1 MNKKIRDAAW
11 LIGMNV
17 VFIVLLVLFAA
28 NRQLADPMMSIVIP
42 MLIVTSGALI
52 YAVCF
57 EGDLIIAMSAVLL
70 LETGQMTQVLI
81 NEGVSSMPKILL
93 FISPLFG
100 AVCVSVIAWLS
111 KKDLSG

>member
-1 MNKKIRDAAW
+1 MNKKSRDAAW

-17 VFIVLLVLFAA
+17 VFIVLLVMFAA

-70 LETGQMTQVLI
+70 LEESALL
-81 NEGVSSMPKILL
+81 EDSLLDESLLSS
-93 FISPLFG
+93 SEED
-100 AVCVSVIAWLS
+100 SS
-111 KKDLSG
+111 